1 MERQNAPKFI
11 GNSLQRPSLLIHPLE
26 HTTTV
31 TDKQEAA
38 KGDRVEQRKMG
49 DVSAQNYQS
58 LMQKSRRHDDISV
71 RPDADRSS
79 LEFVGETAT
88 ILANLQ
94 PDGDGRVRV
103 SRDELMAVGNHNLVR
118 IVAMDREH
126 VAIRSFVLENAREV
140 KEDDLPKIKEHEVMA
155 PVFPYRD
162 TRLFPGLDIETAFVE
177 QREIAILSM
186 EDEEFTIND
195 YLTVCTL

>member
-1 MERQNAPKFI
+1 
-11 GNSLQRPSLLIHPLE
+11 
-26 HTTTV
+26 
-31 TDKQEAA
+31 
-38 KGDRVEQRKMG
+38 MG